1 MDIAE
6 IGHYP
11 RRRRYSPDAE
21 SRSNSNAPF
30 PPDFSRRWSGG
41 VGLFAIN
48 SSDPSGQPTR
58 ASSLVIATPG
68 CAGLRPACLPSHGKC
83 PLGRQPSRPAA
94 PPPPRKRPAKV
105 RQKSG
110 PEARAPRE
118 PRLTCRGASRT
129 TPTNL
134 VDDAPQSTQG
144 VGWVMAS
151 PPQRGGAYQPR
162 VKPWVFVETPV
173 RRSEGTPHQ
182 GSSTTYPPSEGMQRS
197 FRTLRPWPLQSQGVA
212 LGW

>member
-1 MDIAE
+1 MNIAE

-11 RRRRYSPDAE
+11 RRRRYSPDAG
-21 SRSNSNAPF
+21 SRANSNAPF

-68 CAGLRPACLPSHGKC
+68 CAGLRPACLPSRGRC
-83 PLGRQPSRPAA
+83 PLDRQPSRPAA
-94 PPPPRKRPAKV
+94 PPPPGNGPAKV

-134 VDDAPQSTQG
+134 VDDAPQSTQS
-144 VGWVMAS
+144 VGLVMAS

-162 VKPWVFVETPV
+162 VQPRV
-173 RRSEGTPHQ
+173 SEA
-182 GSSTTYPPSEGMQRS
+182 S
-197 FRTLRPWPLQSQGVA
+197 
-212 LGW
+212 